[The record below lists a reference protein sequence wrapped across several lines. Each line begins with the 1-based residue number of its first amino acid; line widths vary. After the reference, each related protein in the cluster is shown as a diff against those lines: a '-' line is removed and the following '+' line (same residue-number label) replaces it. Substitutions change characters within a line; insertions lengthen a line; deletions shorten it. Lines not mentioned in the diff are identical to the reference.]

1 MPKKAHRKKKK
12 KKDAQFVLRLDG
24 KVRDQ
29 FVGICEELDS
39 SAARE
44 VRRFIRGFI
53 RSYEAGEIDH
63 D

>member
-1 MPKKAHRKKKK
+1 MPKKSHRKKKK

-24 KVRDQ
+24 GVRDQ

-53 RSYEAGEIDH
+53 RRYEAGELDA